1 MGDIGESIDVRR
13 ATRIERVFRWIRR
26 SPAQATLSGLLVL
39 ILVASL
45 GILWQFKQLRQA
57 QAETQDRA
65 ERSASNAQLSRVLNL
80 IDRDPTVADQILTQI
95 PVERRDL
102 AWGIL
107 QYRMTA
113 DDIEWINS
121 GHSAEI
127 FSIQFSEDGK
137 RFFTTDQAG
146 IIIARDVNS
155 GQLQFESKLPDNGEL
170 WTVQVYGDSN
180 RVVVHRGFRRDSLVY
195 FMPDDCYVWDL
206 LKNQVIFDGKA
217 TGPSYGAAH
226 RSPAFLSH
234 DGKSLVVVELRG
246 NTVGVWDTDSGK
258 ERFRVA
264 VPGDLRN
271 TIRGADGTILTLA
284 LNGSGCEFCE
294 WDMTDGRKISA
305 RPLVGLRSKLDGG
318 SARVY
323 LEGAFHH
330 SRFLSL
336 NVGSKIYFYDLVNDV
351 FLGTGQYVTPSGE
364 VIAVDH
370 NRRTLTVLKAGSE
383 LLKVPV
389 ATNGVK
395 FQVDGPTMI
404 SLNEDSTISFWDA
417 GRGEEQLTLPVKSNS
432 LKLVKVSP
440 RRDAFVLADDSGRL
454 AILRAVVESKAE

>member
-1 MGDIGESIDVRR
+1 MGDIGESIAVRP
-13 ATRIERVFRWIRR
+13 ATRIERTFRWIRR

-57 QAETQDRA
+57 QAETLELA

-80 IDRDPTVADQILTQI
+80 IERDPTVADKILTQI

-113 DDIEWINS
+113 DDIEWTNS

-127 FSIQFSEDGK
+127 LSIQFSEDGK

-155 GQLQFESKLPDNGEL
+155 GQLQFESKLPDNGER

-180 RVVVHRGFRRDSLVY
+180 RVVVHRGVQSDDQVY
-195 FMPDDCYVWDL
+195 FMPDNCYVWDL

-226 RSPAFLSH
+226 LSPAFLSH

-258 ERFRVA
+258 ERFRVI

-271 TIRGADGTILTLA
+271 TIPGADGTILTLA
-284 LNGSGCEFCE
+284 LNGSGCELCE
-294 WDMTDGRKISA
+294 WNMTDGRQISA
-305 RPLVGLRSKLDGG
+305 RPLVGLRSKLPSGFIDTYVE
-318 SARVY
+318 ST
-323 LEGAFHH
+323 FHH

-336 NVGSKIYFYDLVNDV
+336 SVDSKTYFYDLVNDV

-364 VIAVDH
+364 VIAVHH
-370 NRRTLTVLKAGSE
+370 NRRTLTALKAGSE
-383 LLKVPV
+383 PLTVPL

-404 SLNEDSTISFWDA
+404 SLNEDSTLSFWDA
-417 GRGEEQLTLPVKSNS
+417 GRGEEQLTLPVKSHS

-440 RRDAFVLADDSGRL
+440 RRDAVVVADDSGRL
-454 AILRAVVESKAE
+454 AILRVAVPSKAE